1 MRYIVLALVS
11 LLLFVVVT
19 AVTVRHDERLDPVLY
34 EYVTANF
41 RDDTSARNAVAAV
54 LLNYRM
60 YDTLLEALILLT
72 AIIGMLQFL
81 PGYHGEKGSEDSGE
95 RDGGGNE

>member
-1 MRYIVLALVS
+1 MRYIALAFVS
-11 LLLFVVVT
+11 LFLFIVVT

-41 RDDTSARNAVAAV
+41 RDDTSARNGVAAV

-81 PGYHGEKGSEDSGE
+81 PGYHGDDGIDDTGD

>member
-1 MRYIVLALVS
+1 MRYVLAAILS
-11 LLLFVVVT
+11 FIIFAGVT
-19 AVTVRHDERLDPVLY
+19 AVTVRHDERLEPVLY
-34 EYVTANF
+34 EYVAENF
-41 RDDTSARNAVAAV
+41 REDTSARNAVAAV

-81 PGYHGEKGSEDSGE
+81 PGLHGKEDDDE
-95 RDGGGNE
+95 

>member
-1 MRYIVLALVS
+1 MRYLTLAVVSFLVF
-11 LLLFVVVT
+11 LAVT
-19 AVTVRHDERLDPVLY
+19 AITVRHDERLEPILY
-34 EYVTANF
+34 DYVAANF
-41 RDDTSARNAVAAV
+41 HDDTSARNAVAAV

-81 PGYHGEKGSEDSGE
+81 PGS
-95 RDGGGNE
+95 RDDGGGGGNE